1 MVFPY
6 GKKASEISEMVFP
19 YEKNLPARIFPETG
33 FMSQSYKNHV
43 RYYAPHHFVFL
54 PLSAAFTIATAV
66 KARKSSR
73 NNLLWAAVSGAGF
86 LATYLGVMTRQHYAL
101 ELQDRIVRL
110 EMRLRYYQLTG
121 ERLEPFESTLGFGRL
136 AALRF
141 APDDQLPSLLVR
153 TLEERLSADEIKK
166 AISDWQADTMRV

>member
-1 MVFPY
+1 MPQ
-6 GKKASEISEMVFP
+6 
-19 YEKNLPARIFPETG
+19 N
-33 FMSQSYKNHV
+33 YKNHV

-66 KARKSSR
+66 KAGKSRRKKQ
-73 NNLLWAAVSGAGF
+73 LLWGAVSAAGF
-86 LATYLGVMTRQHYAL
+86 LATYLGLMTRQHYAL

-121 ERLEPFESTLGFGRL
+121 KRLEPFENPLGFSRI

-141 APDDQLPSLLVR
+141 ASDEQLPALLDR
-153 TLEERLSADEIKK
+153 SIEERLSADEIKK
-166 AISDWQADTMRV
+166 AVTDWQADTMRV